1 MQRKTFLKIVGG
13 VVALGAIGYV
23 AVPTFEEMLLKI
35 LRSDLK
41 GLKVNE
47 DTISK
52 YLLDYKKENPLR
64 FKSSKEQF
72 IKASYLLDY
81 PFVPNPYKHKYQQ
94 FRSLLVGNFLLSTD
108 FFINKMDVAKEVNY
122 MGIYNPHLRPC
133 ANPFSYLYYPST

>member
-13 VVALGAIGYV
+13 VVAIGAIGYV

-52 YLLDYKKENPLR
+52 YLLDYKKENVYI
-64 FKSSKEQF
+64 F
-72 IKASYLLDY
+72 IYI
-81 PFVPNPYKHKYQQ
+81 
-94 FRSLLVGNFLLSTD
+94 LVHL
-108 FFINKMDVAKEVNY
+108 KMI
-122 MGIYNPHLRPC
+122 IY
-133 ANPFSYLYYPST
+133 